1 MPDSTYDFLDAP
13 EPAPAA
19 PPRRGAAGWMS
30 TGAWLVAGLV
40 LGALVVAMLHTNK
53 SASAT
58 GLPAGSPAAN
68 QAPNG
73 PPAAGGF
80 PGGPGGGFR
89 SGLPGEQHL
98 VGTLTAVGPSSI
110 TVSDNGSSA
119 TYPIESSTVLVKN
132 GQRVSSPSALT
143 VGDTV
148 VVHVYPRNGSTHTER
163 VIDGVPAGPG
173 DDGGPADADG
183 NTGTTT
189 ET

>member
-13 EPAPAA
+13 EPSEPAAA
-19 PPRRGAAGWMS
+19 PPHRRPAGWMS
-30 TGAWLVAGLV
+30 TAAWLVAGLV
-40 LGALVVAMLHTNK
+40 LGALVVAMLHTNN

-58 GLPAGSPAAN
+58 GPAAN

-73 PPAAGGF
+73 AAAGGGF
-80 PGGPGGGFR
+80 PLGPGGGLR
-89 SGLPGEQHL
+89 GGLPGEQHI

-110 TVSDNGSSA
+110 TVTGNGGSA
-119 TYPIESSTVLVKN
+119 SYPIESSTLLVKN

-143 VGDTV
+143 VGDIV
-148 VVHVYPRNGSTHTER
+148 VVHVYPQNGSTHTEM
-163 VIDGVPAGPG
+163 VIDGVPNGPG
-173 DDGGPADADG
+173 DDDGGRDD

>member
-1 MPDSTYDFLDAP
+1 MPESTTPDFLDAP
-13 EPAPAA
+13 EPAPDAPAA
-19 PPRRGAAGWMS
+19 RPRRGPAGWMS

-73 PPAAGGF
+73 QVPTGQ
-80 PGGPGGGFR
+80 PGSGFR
-89 SGLPGEQHL
+89 GGLPGEQHV
-98 VGTLTAVGPSSI
+98 VGTLTAVGASSI
-110 TVSDNGSSA
+110 TVTGNGRSA
-119 TYPIESSTVLVKN
+119 TYPIESSTLLVKD
-132 GQRVSSPSALT
+132 GQRVSSPSALS

-148 VVHVYPRNGSTHTER
+148 VVHVYPQNGSTHTEM
-163 VIDGVPAGPG
+163 VIDGVPAGRGDDNGPG
-173 DDGGPADADG
+173 D
-183 NTGTTT
+183 NTAGTTT